1 MIHITSGDN
10 SMHER
15 VTGTTAL
22 KFLAAIDKAI
32 DEAGSG
38 QYKAFKLLSELDGM
52 GLEIVA
58 KEYPPSHGVGT
69 ARQTDSGAKD
79 ASSEAASH

>member
-1 MIHITSGDN
+1 MIHITSGDS

-22 KFLAAIDKAI
+22 QFFAAIDKAI

-38 QYKAFKLLSELDGM
+38 QYRAFKLVAELDGM
-52 GLEIVA
+52 GLEIIA
-58 KEYPPSHGVGT
+58 KDLVPSRGVGT
-69 ARQTDSGAKD
+69 DSVRDLGQEIID
-79 ASSEAASH
+79 GRGVTG

>member
-1 MIHITSGDN
+1 
-10 SMHER
+10 MHER

-22 KFLAAIDKAI
+22 QFFAAIDKAM

-38 QYKAFKLLSELDGM
+38 QYKAFKLLTELDGV

-58 KEYPPSHGVGT
+58 KEMPPSRGVGT
-69 ARQTDSGAKD
+69 VAQTDSLPKPLAGD
-79 ASSEAASH
+79 AVTL